1 MQLEAGSAMYC
12 ANAPLPTNAATRS
25 PGDRLLTSAPTACT
39 TPENSEPGV
48 KGRAG
53 LYWYLFWMI
62 RTSGKLTAAA
72 LISTTTSPAP
82 AVGSG
87 KVLSRRLLGGPKF

>member
-1 MQLEAGSAMYC
+1 
-12 ANAPLPTNAATRS
+12 
-25 PGDRLLTSAPTACT
+25 
-39 TPENSEPGV
+39 
-48 KGRAG
+48 
-53 LYWYLFWMI
+53 MI

-87 KVLSRRLLGGPKF
+87 KVLSRRLLGVPKFSHTIACMASPDDIRGCVRLDVYADLHDYFCCVFCRAFCICFVQSQCHSLVQRLTRSHAQ